1 MRVILTKE
9 ECHQS
14 LSDLCDLVAERAG
27 LKVTDET
34 KYDPKKWRITTE
46 VQKEYFSYFKR
57 KYPKV
62 TPEEL
67 GMLWASY
74 GPKTNV
80 EDFSPNE
87 PYVAEVKEG
96 FAVNP

>member
-9 ECHQS
+9 ECRQS

-34 KYDPKKWRITTE
+34 KYDPKKWRISLN
-46 VQKEYFSYFKR
+46 VQSEYFSYFGE
-57 KYPKV
+57 KYLEV

-74 GPKTNV
+74 GPKANV
-80 EDFSPNE
+80 EDFSPDE
-87 PYVAEVKEG
+87 PYVAEVEEG